1 MRLRACF
8 IFVSISIFEDYI
20 IFYRG
25 LNTYGFNK
33 KQCTYLIRNK
43 IDNKGCWYNDQ
54 SFKNQL
60 SDMQN
65 KYEYENVSH
74 TFTAFCSLKKWTL

>member
-1 MRLRACF
+1 MRLRACY

-25 LNTYGFNK
+25 LNTYEFNK
-33 KQCTYLIRNK
+33 KQNILLEIKQIIKAVDIMINRY
-43 IDNKGCWYNDQ
+43 
-54 SFKNQL
+54 KNQL

-74 TFTAFCSLKKWTL
+74 TFTTFCSLKK